1 MEDLKLDLLVVD
13 DEAGMRMAVERA
25 LRSFQVELEELDVRV
40 SLQTSGAESGEE
52 AVEIIESSPPDLI
65 LLDHKMKGMSGLDV
79 LARFEDRDL
88 DLLTIMITAYAS
100 LETAVSATKK
110 GAYDFLA
117 KPFTPAQLK
126 ASVRNAVSH
135 LLTSRE
141 ARKLAEERKR
151 VRFQFISVLAHEL
164 KAPLGAIEGYLH
176 ILKDGTGVDD
186 PKVFERVVDRSMVR
200 LQGMRKLI
208 LDLLDLTRIES
219 GQKKRH
225 LEEVD
230 LLEVA
235 RSAQETMEP
244 DAAARDID
252 IEIECE
258 SDDLRL
264 TGDRGELEIVLNNL
278 VSNAVKYN
286 RDGGSVTVELGREDN
301 LAVVRVADTG
311 IGMTQEEQERLFQEF
326 TRIKNE
332 KTRNILG
339 SGLGLSI
346 LRKIA
351 DMYGGEVSVESEP
364 DVGSTFTVTLR
375 ADLTSDGEV
384 EDG

>member
-1 MEDLKLDLLVVD
+1 MEDLELRLLVVD

-25 LRSFQVELEELDVRV
+25 LRSFRVELDDLDVRV
-40 SLQTSGAESGEE
+40 GLQTSGVESGEE
-52 AVEIIESSPPDLI
+52 AVEIIESRPPDLV

-79 LARFEDRDL
+79 LARFEDSDL
-88 DLLTIMITAYAS
+88 DLLVIMITAYAS
-100 LETAVSATKK
+100 LETAISATKK

-126 ASVRNAVSH
+126 ASVRNAISH
-135 LLTSRE
+135 LLTARH
-141 ARKLAEERKR
+141 ARKLQEERKR

-176 ILKDGTGVDD
+176 ILKDGTGMDD
-186 PKVFERVVDRSMVR
+186 PAVFERVVDRSMVR

-230 LLEVA
+230 LVEVA
-235 RSAQETMEP
+235 RTSRETMEP
-244 DAAARDID
+244 DAAAREID
-252 IEIECE
+252 IAIDCD
-258 SDDLRL
+258 SDSLCL
-264 TGDRGELEIVLNNL
+264 TGDRSELEIVLNNL
-278 VSNAVKYN
+278 ISNAVKYN
-286 RDGGSVTVELGREDN
+286 REGGSVTVRLRRAGEM
-301 LAVVRVADTG
+301 AKVSVSDTG
-311 IGMTQEEQERLFQEF
+311 IGMTEEEQARLFEEF

-332 KTRNILG
+332 KTRDILG

-346 LRKIA
+346 VRRIA

-375 ADLTSDGEV
+375 ADLSEEGV
-384 EDG
+384 